1 MTHHRYKGTTKV
13 MDTPTIIDIT
23 DIVQQFTSE
32 YYTPRQ
38 IALLRIR
45 LLLPDSTHTTSNTG
59 TRETKNAR
67 DTTSVGHD
75 ELDVTSYSH
84 RSGGLAA
91 IFVPAMTM
99 AAHHFI
105 QSCDRA
111 RSDATE
117 DMDFADP
124 LNRLHL
130 FLNIYLRWVTIDSTL
145 GEELSR
151 QGAHS
156 PLIQLLKLT
165 TIPPPP
171 HPNNNDNETLKFIND
186 GIENILDMAGQIA
199 VAGRSHFPTIT
210 HPFTINELQQRLP
223 LTMTFYSYNDRHH
236 DVPVPITIL
245 LHQIC
250 SRQSAQVDVGFGECF
265 CSLRLFID
273 CYTRNVLNYQ
283 RYCNKLIN
291 NYCFSAMAISGGPI
305 KFHRQKIIAK

>member
-1 MTHHRYKGTTKV
+1 

-199 VAGRSHFPTIT
+199 VAGRPHFPTIT

-291 NYCFSAMAISGGPI
+291 NYYCSAMAISGGPI